1 MIKNKWN
8 NHKLAA
14 ESMAFLMV
22 CLFLLFS
29 FWNPVM
35 SYAKDSFLAGYMQSV
50 YNQKSGI
57 GSNEV
62 NCLFQS
68 SSGYI
73 WAGTD
78 GGLYRSNGSGFQSI
92 DLWDTDRTD
101 LYSINCIMQDQDG
114 RMWIGTDNYG
124 LFYIE
129 DGQTHHLQEEYYNG
143 NKTILAIT
151 VGQDGTIYVACTS
164 GLFVVAQADQDKRSD
179 TSAYCLAAYSDAVLA
194 SMEFRGLTA
203 KDDEIWGLAAG
214 GKIYVFNQE
223 GVLHEITEQEESGE
237 EWNTIQ
243 TCQDYVYVGSSG
255 REVRAYRT
263 ATSKRTLAAGV
274 EGINNFMQDAEGRLW
289 VCADNGYGY
298 FDKQS
303 NFVRINDSQIDT
315 YISDMIQDYEGNYW
329 IASSRLGLLLLT
341 KSKFSDYNMASG
353 MAESMVNAVYEYRG
367 KKYIATDDGLYIYNA
382 KEEQEV
388 NDLTE
393 LLKNVSVRHI
403 TADDSGTLW
412 ISTNRKYGV
421 VKYQADGTITVYGR
435 SDGLPGMA
443 VNCTLPLSDG
453 RLAVATTEGLAILD
467 ETGKVEQVYHS
478 GEELAEVNI
487 LSLFETREGDIL
499 AGTDGEGIYELEAGK
514 DTLLHYSTEDGLNS
528 DVVSCFAQGD
538 QGVWIGTDSGL
549 CFYSEAFRMISNV
562 EYSNSVYDIEIARG
576 SVWLIGSMGVLRSSE
591 DELLGSNG
599 ISGRY
604 FATGDGLTKTINTTG
619 NACIDTNGKLY
630 ICCNEG
636 ISVLDTEHIW
646 YNEVQP
652 IIKVTRIDIDGTSYE
667 FDDLNDGLVIK
678 SDASKVTIDFAVFSY
693 TNRSNIKVEYR
704 LEGFESNPTELH
716 GDDVLQAVY
725 TNLDGGVYTFTVNA
739 YNGDGTACAEPLSF
753 VIEKEKSVFESPMA
767 RIILI
772 FSLVIVFL
780 LLVLTVIRVRRMLKS
795 KTSALEQL
803 SREHEEAVKTS
814 TAKND
819 YLANMSNEIK
829 TPIHAMMVKA
839 DELLHMVDKDSPY
852 RKDIRGI
859 YDIGNDILASVDDII
874 LLAKLE
880 SGRFEL
886 EESNYAISDLVAD
899 MSELALQELA
909 DKDKSVKFFVEL
921 GENVTDNLI
930 GDVDKIRN
938 ILVRL
943 LDNAIRYTKQG
954 SITLSVDSYGYTDH
968 AHQDMLNI
976 VFTIADTGIGIQEE
990 RLDNIFDLYE
1000 SGDSMKNS
1008 THPGHGVGL
1017 AIAKGYAD
1025 ILDAELSVESVYGA
1039 GSTFVLSLN
1048 QKPAVKLS
1056 SGQVVSKIEDTV
1068 SKEDAEKLWLP
1079 EVSALLVD
1087 DDEVSIE
1094 VSRKVLTSFDMKLDV
1109 ATSGLSAID
1118 MVLNHEYDVVF
1129 MDLSMPIMNGID
1141 AMKEI
1146 RELDDIRYAMLP
1158 IIALDPDAIEGNRG
1172 SHISAGFTDSMVKP
1186 IEPRRVAAILKDCL
1200 PEDKLQE
1207 RSDDIRLLIEGSRF
1221 REGLLRLQ
1229 ESLDVEEAIQ
1239 RIGGSIEVYNKLIQA
1254 FYSQN
1259 KDVANTL
1266 AEKSTRDI
1274 RAFKTKIHSIRTL
1287 SNSIGAYEL
1296 ARYAARMET
1305 SINVGK
1311 RDQLRQNLR
1320 GFIDELVYLLLIL
1333 EDYERFVDEVSGMTD
1348 EEYAAKMAQQSEK
1361 EAVVE
1366 DEDADQAESDEAM
1379 QIPQDLTV
1387 ISIAVLD
1394 KMTEF
1399 AKTGDFE
1406 QVRTHLD
1413 RLKSYGYDGDNLE
1426 FLQALSEA
1434 AESENA
1440 DMITELVNTYRD
1452 LKL

>member
-1 MIKNKWN
+1 
-8 NHKLAA
+8 
-14 ESMAFLMV
+14 MAFLLV
-22 CLFLLFS
+22 CLFLLLS
-29 FWNPVM
+29 FCNPVLKVC
-35 SYAKDSFLAGYMQSV
+35 AKDSFLAGYMQSV

-62 NCLFQS
+62 NCLYQS

-78 GGLYRSNGSGFQSI
+78 GGLYRTNGSGFQSI
-92 DLWDTDRTD
+92 DLWDTERTD
-101 LYSINCIMQDQDG
+101 LYSINCIVQDQNG

-143 NKTILAIT
+143 NKTILSI
-151 VGQDGTIYVACTS
+151 VEGEDGTIYVACVS
-164 GLFVVAQADQDKRSD
+164 GLFVVTEADKETRSD
-179 TSAYCLAAYSDAVLA
+179 TSSYALAAYDDPTIANIEL
-194 SMEFRGLTA
+194 RGMTA
-203 KDDEIWGLAAG
+203 KEDEIWALDGDG
-214 GKIYVFNQE
+214 IIYVFNQD
-223 GVLHEITEQEESGE
+223 GVTHVIREQGESGE
-237 EWNTIQ
+237 EWNTIKA
-243 TCQDYVYVGSSG
+243 CQGYVYVGSNG
-255 REVRAYRT
+255 RDIRAYRS
-263 ATSKRTLAAGV
+263 ATSKRTLSAGV
-274 EGINNFMQDAEGRLW
+274 EGINNFMQDADGRLW

-298 FDKQS
+298 FDKQW

-329 IASSRLGLLLLT
+329 IASSRVGLLLLT
-341 KSKFSDYNMASG
+341 KSKFTDYNTAVG
-353 MAESMVNAVYEYRG
+353 MTESMVNAVYEFGG

-403 TADDSGTLW
+403 ISDKHGTLW

-421 VKYQADGTITVYGR
+421 VKYASDGTITVYGR
-435 SDGLPGMA
+435 SDGLPGMS
-443 VNCTLPLSDG
+443 VNCTLPLSNG
-453 RLAVATTEGLAILD
+453 NLAVATTEGIAILD
-467 ETGKVEQVYHS
+467 QNGHIDTVYHS
-478 GEELAEVNI
+478 GVELAEVNI
-487 LSLFETREGDIL
+487 LALFETGEGDIL
-499 AGTDGEGIYELEAGK
+499 AGTDGEGIYVIEAGK
-514 DTLLHYSTEDGLNS
+514 DTLQHYSTEDGLNS
-528 DVVSCFAQGD
+528 DVVSCFAQGE
-538 QGVWIGTDSGL
+538 QGIWIGTDSGA
-549 CFYSEAFRMISNV
+549 CFYNEAFRMISNV
-562 EYSNSVYDIEIARG
+562 EYSNSVYDIVIARG
-576 SVWLIGSMGVLRSSE
+576 SVWLVGSMGVLRTSE

-604 FATGDGLTKTINTTG
+604 FATGDGLTKTINTNG
-619 NACIDTNGKLY
+619 NSCMDTKGKLY

-678 SDASKVTIDFAVFSY
+678 NDASKITIDFAVFSY
-693 TNRSNIKVEYR
+693 VNRGDIKVQYM
-704 LEGFESNPTELH
+704 LDGFESKPTELH

-725 TNLDGGVYTFTVNA
+725 TNLDGGVYTFTVSA
-739 YNGDGTACAEPLSF
+739 YNGDGTACEEPLSF
-753 VIEKEKSVFESPMA
+753 VIEKEKSVFESLMA
-767 RIILI
+767 RSILI
-772 FSLVIVFL
+772 LSLVVIFL
-780 LLVLTVIRVRRMLKS
+780 IRVRRMLKS

-803 SREHEEAVKTS
+803 SKEHEEAVKTS

-829 TPIHAMMVKA
+829 TPIHAMMAKA

-899 MSELALQELA
+899 MSELALCELA
-909 DKDKSVKFFVEL
+909 DRDKSVKFFVEL

-954 SITLSVDSYGYTDH
+954 SITLSVDSYEYTEH
-968 AHQDMLNI
+968 PHQDMLNI

-1025 ILDAELSVESVYGA
+1025 ILEAELSVESVYGA

-1109 ATSGLSAID
+1109 ATSGLGAID

-1146 RELDDIRYAMLP
+1146 RELDDIKYAMLP

-1200 PEDKLQE
+1200 PENKLQE

-1221 REGLLRLQ
+1221 REGLIRLQ
-1229 ESLDVEEAIQ
+1229 ETLDVEEAIQ

-1259 KDVANTL
+1259 KDIANTL
-1266 AEKSTRDI
+1266 ADKSTRDI
-1274 RAFKTKIHSIRTL
+1274 RSFKTKIHSIRTL
-1287 SNSIGAYEL
+1287 SNSIGAYEF
-1296 ARYAARMET
+1296 ARYAAKMET

-1320 GFIDELVYLLLIL
+1320 GFTDELVYLLLIL

-1348 EEYAAKMAQQSEK
+1348 EEYAAKMAQENSK
-1361 EAVVE
+1361 EETKETDTDMDVQEEVPE
-1366 DEDADQAESDEAM
+1366 
-1379 QIPQDLTV
+1379 DLTV
-1387 ISIAVLD
+1387 ISIAALD
-1394 KMTEF
+1394 EI
-1399 AKTGDFE
+1399 AKHAKSGDFE
-1406 QVRTHLD
+1406 QVRIQLD
-1413 RLKSYGYDGDNLE
+1413 RLKSFGYDGDNFE

-1434 AESENA
+1434 ATS
-1440 DMITELVNTYRD
+1440 
-1452 LKL
+1452 

>member
-1 MIKNKWN
+1 MMKKKQN

-14 ESMAFLMV
+14 EIMAFLMV
-22 CLFLLFS
+22 CLFLLSS
-29 FWNPVM
+29 FVSTVPVF
-35 SYAKDSFLAGYMQSV
+35 AKDSFLAGYMQSV

-57 GSNEV
+57 GSNEI
-62 NCLFQS
+62 NCLYQS

-78 GGLYRSNGSGFQSI
+78 GGLYRTNGSGFQSI

-101 LYSINCIMQDQDG
+101 LYSINCMLQDQDG

-129 DGQTHHLQEEYYNG
+129 DGQNHHLQEEYYNG
-143 NKTILAIT
+143 DKTILSI
-151 VGQDGTIYVACTS
+151 VEGQDGTVYVACTS
-164 GLFVVAQADQDKRSD
+164 GLFVIEKAAQNRTDSSSFCMKE
-179 TSAYCLAAYSDAVLA
+179 YSDETIA
-194 SMEFRGLTA
+194 SKEFRGMAA
-203 KDDEIWGLAAG
+203 KDDEIWALASD
-214 GKIYVFNQE
+214 GKIYVFNQD
-223 GVLHEITEQEESGE
+223 GIKHEITLRDETVEAWE
-237 EWNTIQ
+237 TIKV
-243 TCQDYVYVGSSG
+243 CGDSVYVGSNG
-255 REVRAYRT
+255 RDIRVFQSA
-263 ATSKRTLAAGV
+263 ASKRNLVAGV
-274 EGINNFMQDAEGRLW
+274 EGINNFMQDAAGRLW

-298 FDKQS
+298 FDTQW
-303 NFVRINDSQIDT
+303 NFVHVSDSQIDT

-329 IASSRLGLLLLT
+329 IASSRVGLLLLT
-341 KSKFSDYNMASG
+341 KSKFSDYNMAVG
-353 MAESMVNAVYEYRG
+353 IPEGMVNAVYDYQGR
-367 KKYIATDDGLYIYNA
+367 KYIATDDGLYIYNG
-382 KEEQEV
+382 KGEQEV
-388 NDLTE
+388 NELTDL
-393 LLKNVSVRHI
+393 LSGISIRHI
-403 TADDSGTLW
+403 AGDQSGSLW

-421 VKYQADGTITVYGR
+421 VRYDANGTITSYGR
-435 SDGLPGMA
+435 SEGLPGMA
-443 VNCTLPLSDG
+443 VNCTLPMKNG
-453 RLAVATTEGLAILD
+453 KIAVATTEGLAMLD
-467 ETGKVEQVYHS
+467 KAGENTQVYHC
-478 GEELAEVNI
+478 GEDLPEVNI
-487 LSLFETREGDIL
+487 LALFETEEGDL
-499 AGTDGEGIYELEAGK
+499 LLGTDGEGIYNLPADKSTFE
-514 DTLLHYSTEDGLNS
+514 HYNTEDGLNS
-528 DVVSCFAQGD
+528 DVISCFAQGK
-538 QGVWIGTDSGL
+538 QGVWIGTDSGI
-549 CFYSEAFRMISNV
+549 CFYNETFRAISNV
-562 EYSNSVYDIEIARG
+562 EYSNSIYDIEIARG
-576 SVWLIGSMGVLRSSE
+576 SVWMIGSKGILRSSE

-599 ISGRY
+599 VSGRY

-619 NACIDTNGKLY
+619 NACMDTRGKLY

-636 ISVLDTEHIW
+636 ISVLDTENIW
-646 YNEVQP
+646 YNEVKP

-667 FDDLNDGLVIK
+667 FDDLNEGLAIK
-678 SDASKVTIDFAVFSY
+678 KDASKITIEFAVFSY
-693 TNRSNIKVEYR
+693 TNRGNMKVQYR
-704 LEGFESNPTELH
+704 LEGFESNPTELY

-725 TNLDGGVYTFTVNA
+725 TNLDGGVYTFTVSA

-753 VIEKEKSVFESPMA
+753 VIEKEKS
-767 RIILI
+767 ILENPI
-772 FSLVIVFL
+772 TRTLLLFCILVIFL
-780 LLVLTVIRVRRMLKS
+780 LLVLTVIRVRRMLKT
-795 KTSALEQL
+795 KTSALEKL
-803 SREHEEAVKTS
+803 SKEHEEAVKTS

-859 YDIGNDILASVDDII
+859 YDIGNDILASVDDMI

-886 EESNYAISDLVAD
+886 EESNYAISDLAAD
-899 MSELALQELA
+899 ISEFALQELA

-921 GENVTDNLI
+921 GEDVADNLI

-938 ILVRL
+938 ILLRL
-943 LDNAIRYTKQG
+943 IDNAIRYTKQG
-954 SITLSVDSYGYTDH
+954 SITLSVDSYEYTDH
-968 AHQDMLNI
+968 SHQDILNV

-990 RLDNIFDLYE
+990 RLDTLFELYE
-1000 SGDSMKNS
+1000 NEDAVKGSAY
-1008 THPGHGVGL
+1008 TGHGVGL
-1017 AIAKGYAD
+1017 AIAKGYAE
-1025 ILDAELSVESVYGA
+1025 ILHADLTVESVYGA

-1048 QKPAVKLS
+1048 QRPAVKLS

-1087 DDEVSIE
+1087 DEEVSIE
-1094 VSRKVLTSFDMKLDV
+1094 VGRKVLTSFDMKLDV

-1129 MDLSMPIMNGID
+1129 MDLSMPIMNGLE

-1146 RELDDIRYAMLP
+1146 RELDGIQYAMLP
-1158 IIALDPDAIEGNRG
+1158 IIALDSDAIEGNRG
-1172 SHISAGFTDSMVKP
+1172 SHISEGFTDSIVKP

-1200 PEDKLQE
+1200 PGDKLLE
-1207 RSDDIRLLIEGSRF
+1207 RSDDIKLLIEGSRF

-1259 KDVANTL
+1259 KDVAGTL

-1296 ARYAARMET
+1296 ARYAAKMET

-1311 RDQLRQNLR
+1311 REQLKQNLR

-1348 EEYAAKMAQQSEK
+1348 EEYAAKMTKQSDK
-1361 EAVVE
+1361 SVE
-1366 DEDADQAESDEAM
+1366 DSSEEKSVPEDLTIIPIALLEEIVAAAESNAFESAKKQLERIM
-1379 QIPQDLTV
+1379 Q
-1387 ISIAVLD
+1387 
-1394 KMTEF
+1394 
-1399 AKTGDFE
+1399 
-1406 QVRTHLD
+1406 
-1413 RLKSYGYDGDNLE
+1413 YGYDGDNLE
-1426 FLQALSEA
+1426 FLQALSEVVV
-1434 AESENA
+1434 AENVDA
-1440 DMITELVNTYRD
+1440 VKELVNTYKD

>member
-1 MIKNKWN
+1 MMKQTCKNQK
-8 NHKLAA
+8 HAA
-14 ESMAFLMV
+14 EIMAFLMV
-22 CLFLLFS
+22 CLFLLLS
-29 FWNPVM
+29 FYSVPAAI
-35 SYAKDSFLAGYMQSV
+35 AKDSFLAGYIQTV
-50 YNQKSGI
+50 YNQKLGI

-62 NCLFQS
+62 NCLYQS

-78 GGLYRSNGSGFQSI
+78 GGLYRTNGSGFQSI
-92 DLWDTDRTD
+92 DLWDTDRND
-101 LYSINCIMQDQDG
+101 LYSINCITQTSDG
-114 RMWIGTDNYG
+114 RMWVGTDNYG

-129 DGQTHHLQEEYYNG
+129 EGRTYHLQEEYYDG
-143 NKTILAIT
+143 IKSILSIVEGA
-151 VGQDGTIYVACTS
+151 DGTLYVASTNGLYTIAKAETDTRGDDS
-164 GLFVVAQADQDKRSD
+164 GF
-179 TSAYCLAAYSDAVLA
+179 CLLEYTDA
-194 SMEFRGLTA
+194 SISKIEFRGLIL
-203 KDDEIWGLAAG
+203 KGEEIWGLSG
-214 GKIYVFNQE
+214 DGKIYIFNQE
-223 GVLHEITEQEESGE
+223 QILRQIQVSEESGE
-237 EWNTIQ
+237 DLNSIALCGEN
-243 TCQDYVYVGSSG
+243 VYVGSTG
-255 REVRAYRT
+255 RDVYVYESSTR
-263 ATSKRTLAAGV
+263 KDTLVAGV
-274 EGINNFMQDAEGRLW
+274 DGINTFMRDSEGRVW

-298 FDKQS
+298 FDSKS
-303 NFVRINDSQIDT
+303 NFVKINDSQVDT
-315 YISDMIQDYEGNYW
+315 YISGMIQDYEGNYW
-329 IASSRLGLLLLT
+329 VASSRVGLLLLT
-341 KSKFSDYNMASG
+341 KSKFVDYNIASG
-353 MAESMVNAVYEYRG
+353 MAESMVNAVFEHTGRR
-367 KKYIATDDGLYIYNA
+367 YIATDDGLYIYNSA
-382 KEEQEV
+382 GEQEV
-388 NDLTE
+388 NDLTDM
-393 LLKNVSVRHI
+393 LKNVSVRHV
-403 TADDSGTLW
+403 TADTKGNLW
-412 ISTNRKYGV
+412 ISTYRKYGV
-421 VKYQADGTITVYGR
+421 IKYEKDGTITVYGR
-435 SDGLPGMA
+435 SSGLPGIT
-443 VNCTLPLSDG
+443 VNRTLPLKDG
-453 RLAVATTEGLAILD
+453 KVAVATTEGFAILGESGAMD
-467 ETGKVEQVYHS
+467 QVFGS
-478 GEELAEVNI
+478 GTELAEVNV
-487 LSLFETREGDIL
+487 LSLFELENGDVMI
-499 AGTDGEGIYELEAGK
+499 GTDGEGIYLYSASGE
-514 DTLLHYSTEDGLNS
+514 TLSHFNTEDGLNS
-528 DVVSCFAQGD
+528 DVISCFAQGE
-538 QGVWIGTDSGL
+538 QGIWIGTDSGV
-549 CFYSEAFRMISNV
+549 CFYNEAFRMISNI
-562 EYSNSVYDIEIARG
+562 EYSNSIYDIEISKG
-576 SVWLIGSMGVLRSSE
+576 SVWLIGSMGVLRTSE
-591 DELLGSNG
+591 DELLGSEG

-619 NACIDTNGKLY
+619 NSCIDSKGKLY

-636 ISVLDTEHIW
+636 IVTLNTEDIW
-646 YNEVQP
+646 YNTVQP
-652 IIKVTRIDIDGTSYE
+652 VIKVTMINIDGVSYE

-678 SDASKVTIDFAVFSY
+678 RDASKITIDFAVFSY
-693 TNRSNIKVEYR
+693 TNRSNIKVEYM
-704 LEGFESNPTELH
+704 LEGFDSKKTELH

-725 TNLDGGVYTFTVNA
+725 TNLDGGVYTFTISA
-739 YNGDGTACAEPLSF
+739 YNSDGTACEEPLSF
-753 VIEKEKSVFESPMA
+753 VIEKEKSMFESPMA
-767 RIILI
+767 RTILI
-772 FSLVIVFL
+772 FSLLVVFL
-780 LLVLTVIRVRRMLKS
+780 LLVLTVIRVRKMLKT

-803 SREHEEAVKTS
+803 SKEHEEAVKTS

-899 MSELALQELA
+899 MSELALRELA

-938 ILVRL
+938 ILIRL

-954 SITLSVDSYGYTDH
+954 SITLSVDSYEYTDH

-990 RLDNIFDLYE
+990 RLDNLFDLYE
-1000 SGDSMKNS
+1000 SEDSIKNS

-1025 ILDAELSVESVYGA
+1025 ILEAELSVESVYGA

-1094 VSRKVLTSFDMKLDV
+1094 VTRKVLTSFDMKLDV
-1109 ATSGLSAID
+1109 ATSGISAID
-1118 MVLNHEYDVVF
+1118 MVLNQEYDVVF

-1141 AMKEI
+1141 AMREI
-1146 RELDDIRYAMLP
+1146 RELDGIKYAMLP

-1172 SHISAGFTDSMVKP
+1172 NHISAGFTDSIVKP

-1200 PEDKLQE
+1200 PENKLQE
-1207 RSDDIRLLIEGSRF
+1207 RSDDIKLLIEGSRF

-1239 RIGGSIEVYNKLIQA
+1239 RIGGSIEVYNKLIHA

-1259 KDVANTL
+1259 KDVAGTL
-1266 AEKSTRDI
+1266 TDKSTRDI
-1274 RAFKTKIHSIRTL
+1274 RAFKTKIHSIRML

-1296 ARYAARMET
+1296 ARYAAKMET
-1305 SINVGK
+1305 SVNVGK
-1311 RDQLRQNLR
+1311 RDQLKQNLR

-1348 EEYAAKMAQQSEK
+1348 EEYAAKIAQQNEKKENPDSE
-1361 EAVVE
+1361 ADAGE
-1366 DEDADQAESDEAM
+1366 DEQVPE
-1379 QIPQDLTV
+1379 DLTV

-1394 KMTEF
+1394 AIVASTVDGAYEA
-1399 AKTGDFE
+1399 AK
-1406 QVRTHLD
+1406 QQLSK
-1413 RLKSYGYDGDNLE
+1413 LMQYGYDGDNLE
-1426 FLQALSEA
+1426 FLHALSDVV
-1434 AESENA
+1434 AEENA
-1440 DMITELVNTYRD
+1440 EAVQELVNTYKD

>member
-1 MIKNKWN
+1 
-8 NHKLAA
+8 
-14 ESMAFLMV
+14 MAFLLV
-22 CLFLLFS
+22 CLFLLLS
-29 FWNPVM
+29 FCNPVLKVC
-35 SYAKDSFLAGYMQSV
+35 AKDSFLAGYMQSV

-62 NCLFQS
+62 NCLYQS

-78 GGLYRSNGSGFQSI
+78 GGLYRTNGSGFQSI
-92 DLWDTDRTD
+92 DLWDTERTD
-101 LYSINCIMQDQDG
+101 LYSINCIVQDQNG

-143 NKTILAIT
+143 NKTILSI
-151 VGQDGTIYVACTS
+151 VEGEDGTIYVACVS
-164 GLFVVAQADQDKRSD
+164 GLFVVTEADKETRSD
-179 TSAYCLAAYSDAVLA
+179 TSSYALAAYDDPTIANIEL
-194 SMEFRGLTA
+194 RGMTA
-203 KDDEIWGLAAG
+203 KEDEIWALDGDG
-214 GKIYVFNQE
+214 IIYVFNQD
-223 GVLHEITEQEESGE
+223 GVTHVIREQGESGE
-237 EWNTIQ
+237 EWNTIKA
-243 TCQDYVYVGSSG
+243 CQGYVYVGSNG
-255 REVRAYRT
+255 RDIRAYRS
-263 ATSKRTLAAGV
+263 ATSKRTLSAGV
-274 EGINNFMQDAEGRLW
+274 EGINNFMQDADGRLW

-298 FDKQS
+298 FDKQW

-329 IASSRLGLLLLT
+329 IASSRVGLLLLT
-341 KSKFSDYNMASG
+341 KSKFTDYNTAVG
-353 MAESMVNAVYEYRG
+353 MTESMVNAVYEFGG

-403 TADDSGTLW
+403 ISDKHGTLW

-421 VKYQADGTITVYGR
+421 VKYASDGTITVYGR
-435 SDGLPGMA
+435 SDGLPGMS
-443 VNCTLPLSDG
+443 VNCTLPLSNG
-453 RLAVATTEGLAILD
+453 NLAVATTEGIAILD
-467 ETGKVEQVYHS
+467 QNGHIDTVYHS
-478 GEELAEVNI
+478 GVELAEVNI
-487 LSLFETREGDIL
+487 LALFETGEGDIL
-499 AGTDGEGIYELEAGK
+499 AGTDGEGIYVIEAGK
-514 DTLLHYSTEDGLNS
+514 DTLQHYSTEDGLNS
-528 DVVSCFAQGD
+528 DVVSCFAQGE
-538 QGVWIGTDSGL
+538 QGIWIGTDSGA
-549 CFYSEAFRMISNV
+549 CFYNEAFRMISNV
-562 EYSNSVYDIEIARG
+562 EYSNSVYDIVIARG
-576 SVWLIGSMGVLRSSE
+576 SVWLVGSMGVLRTSE

-604 FATGDGLTKTINTTG
+604 FATGDGLTKTINTNG
-619 NACIDTNGKLY
+619 NSCMDTKGKLY

-678 SDASKVTIDFAVFSY
+678 NDASKITIDFAVFSY
-693 TNRSNIKVEYR
+693 VNRGDIKVQYM
-704 LEGFESNPTELH
+704 LDGFESKPTELH

-725 TNLDGGVYTFTVNA
+725 TNLDGGVYTFTVSA
-739 YNGDGTACAEPLSF
+739 YNGDGTACEEPLSF
-753 VIEKEKSVFESPMA
+753 VIEKEKSVFESLMA
-767 RIILI
+767 RSILI
-772 FSLVIVFL
+772 LSLVVIFL

-803 SREHEEAVKTS
+803 SKEHEEAVKTS

-829 TPIHAMMVKA
+829 TPIHAMMAKA

-899 MSELALQELA
+899 MSELALCELA
-909 DKDKSVKFFVEL
+909 DRDKSVKFFVEL

-954 SITLSVDSYGYTDH
+954 SITLSVDSYEYTEH
-968 AHQDMLNI
+968 PHQDMLNI

-1025 ILDAELSVESVYGA
+1025 ILEAELSVESVYGA

-1109 ATSGLSAID
+1109 ATSGLGAID

-1146 RELDDIRYAMLP
+1146 RELDDIKYAMLP

-1172 SHISAGFTDSMVKP
+1172 SHISAGFTDSMIKP

-1200 PEDKLQE
+1200 PENKLQE

-1221 REGLLRLQ
+1221 REGLIRLQ
-1229 ESLDVEEAIQ
+1229 ETLDVEEAIQ

-1259 KDVANTL
+1259 KDIANTL
-1266 AEKSTRDI
+1266 ADKSTRDI
-1274 RAFKTKIHSIRTL
+1274 RSFKMKIHSIRTL

-1296 ARYAARMET
+1296 ARYAAKMET

-1320 GFIDELVYLLLIL
+1320 GFTDELVYLLLIL

-1348 EEYAAKMAQQSEK
+1348 EEYAAKMAQENSK
-1361 EAVVE
+1361 EETKETDTDMNVQEEVPE
-1366 DEDADQAESDEAM
+1366 
-1379 QIPQDLTV
+1379 DLTV
-1387 ISIAVLD
+1387 ISIAALD
-1394 KMTEF
+1394 EI
-1399 AKTGDFE
+1399 AKHAKSGDFE
-1406 QVRTHLD
+1406 QVRIQLE
-1413 RLKSYGYDGDNLE
+1413 RLKSFGYDGDNFE

-1434 AESENA
+1434 AVSGNT

>member
-1 MIKNKWN
+1 
-8 NHKLAA
+8 
-14 ESMAFLMV
+14 MAFLMA
-22 CLFLLFS
+22 CLFLLSSFS
-29 FWNPVM
+29 SSVPAV
-35 SYAKDSFLAGYMQSV
+35 ARDSFLAGYIQSV

-57 GSNEV
+57 GSNEI
-62 NCLFQS
+62 NCLYQS

-78 GGLYRSNGSGFQSI
+78 GGLYRSSGSGFQSI

-129 DGQTHHLQEEYYNG
+129 DGRTHHLQEEYYNG
-143 NKTILAIT
+143 NKTILSVVEGT
-151 VGQDGTIYVACTS
+151 DGTIYVACVS
-164 GLFVVAQADQDKRSD
+164 GLFVIEHVDKEQRAD
-179 TSAYCLAAYSDAVLA
+179 TSSFCLIPYTDKTISDV
-194 SMEFRGLTA
+194 EFRGLTA
-203 KDDEIWGLAAG
+203 KEDEIWGLG
-214 GKIYVFNQE
+214 GNGKIYIFNHDGMIQE
-223 GVLHEITEQEESGE
+223 LAEPEESGE

-255 REVRAYRT
+255 REICVYRD
-263 ATSKRTLAAGV
+263 AASVRTLIAGV
-274 EGINNFMQDAEGRLW
+274 DGINNLMKDADGRLW

-298 FDKQS
+298 FNNQW
-303 NFVRINDSQIDT
+303 NFVKISDSQIDT
-315 YISDMIQDYEGNYW
+315 YISDIIQDYEGNYW
-329 IASSRLGLLLLT
+329 ISSSRVGLLLLT
-341 KSKFSDYNMASG
+341 KSKFTDYNMSTG
-353 MAESMVNAVYEYRG
+353 MSEGMVNAVYEYAG
-367 KKYIATDDGLYIYNA
+367 KKYIATDEGLYIYND
-382 KEEQEV
+382 KQEQEV

-393 LLKNVSVRHI
+393 FLKNVSVRHI
-403 TADDSGTLW
+403 VADSDGSLW

-421 VKYQADGTITVYGR
+421 VKYSEDGSITVLGR
-435 SDGLPGMA
+435 SEGLPGMS

-453 RLAVATTEGLAILD
+453 RLAIATTEGIALLD
-467 ETGKVEQVYHS
+467 KDGAVRQVYRS
-478 GEELAEVNI
+478 GQELAEVNV
-487 LSLFETREGDIL
+487 LALFETEEGNIL
-499 AGTDGEGIYELEAGK
+499 AGTDGEGIYEVETGK
-514 DTLLHYSTEDGLNS
+514 DTLQHFITEDGLNS
-528 DVVSCFAQGD
+528 DVVSCFAQGE
-538 QGVWIGTDSGL
+538 QGIWIGTDSGV
-549 CFYSEAFRMISNV
+549 CFYNEAFRMISNV
-562 EYSNSVYDIEIARG
+562 EYSNSIYDIEISKG
-576 SVWLIGSMGVLRSSE
+576 SVWLVGSMGVLRSSE

-599 ISGRY
+599 ITERY
-604 FATGDGLTKTINTTG
+604 LTTGDGLTKTINTTG
-619 NACIDTNGKLY
+619 NACIDTTGKLY

-646 YNEVQP
+646 YNEAQP
-652 IIKVTRIDIDGTSYE
+652 IIKVTRIDIDGNSYE

-678 SDASKVTIDFAVFSY
+678 SDASKITIDFAVFSY
-693 TNRSNIKVEYR
+693 MNRSNIKVQYQ
-704 LEGFESNPTELH
+704 LEGFDVKPTEIH

-725 TNLDGGVYTFTVNA
+725 TNLDGGAYTFTINA
-739 YNGDGTACAEPLSF
+739 YNGDGTACEQPLSF
-753 VIEKEKSVFESPMA
+753 VIEKEKSIFENPMA
-767 RIILI
+767 RIVLIL
-772 FSLVIVFL
+772 SLLVVFL
-780 LLVLTVIRVRRMLKS
+780 LLVFTVIRVRRMLQT
-795 KTSALEQL
+795 KTFALEKL
-803 SREHEEAVKTS
+803 SKEHEETVKTS

-839 DELLHMVDKDSPY
+839 DELLHMVDKDLPY
-852 RKDIRGI
+852 RKDIQGI
-859 YDIGNDILASVDDII
+859 YDIGNDILASVDDMI

-880 SGRFEL
+880 SGRIDL

-909 DKDKSVKFFVEL
+909 DRDKPVKFFVEL

-938 ILVRL
+938 ILVRV
-943 LDNAIRYTKQG
+943 LDNAIRFTKEG
-954 SITLSVDSYGYTDH
+954 SITLSVDSYEYTDH

-990 RLDNIFDLYE
+990 RLDTLFELYE
-1000 SGDSMKNS
+1000 NTDTPKSS
-1008 THPGHGVGL
+1008 THTGHGVGL

-1025 ILDAELSVESVYGA
+1025 ILNADLSVESVYGA

-1056 SGQVVSKIEDTV
+1056 SGQVVSKIDDTV

-1094 VSRKVLTSFDMKLDV
+1094 VSRKVLTSFDMKLDI

-1118 MVLNHEYDVVF
+1118 MVLNHDYDVVF
-1129 MDLSMPIMNGID
+1129 MDLSMPIMNGAD

-1146 RELDDIRYAMLP
+1146 RDLDGIQYAMLP

-1172 SHISAGFTDSMVKP
+1172 NHISEGFTDSMVKP

-1207 RSDDIRLLIEGSRF
+1207 RSDDIKLLIEGSRF

-1259 KDVANTL
+1259 KDAASTL

-1287 SNSIGAYEL
+1287 ANSIGAYEL
-1296 ARYAARMET
+1296 ARFAAKMET

-1311 RDQLRQNLR
+1311 RDQLKQNLR

-1361 EAVVE
+1361 SVTDSRKLSEEISAPKDLTIIPIIMLEEIVTE
-1366 DEDADQAESDEAM
+1366 AESNDFE
-1379 QIPQDLTV
+1379 
-1387 ISIAVLD
+1387 S
-1394 KMTEF
+1394 
-1399 AKTGDFE
+1399 AKTQLE
-1406 QVRTHLD
+1406 RIMQ
-1413 RLKSYGYDGDNLE
+1413 YGYDGDNLE
-1426 FLQALSEA
+1426 FLQALSEVVV
-1434 AESENA
+1434 AEKVDA
-1440 DMITELVNTYRD
+1440 VKDLVNTYKD